1 MRRED
6 RIEGLSRQFHARY
19 EENASRSGWET
30 QAKSQVAW
38 EDVPEAN
45 REATRK
51 TVEQV
56 VGPQLDKIDRLR
68 ARVAELEAAIRLVQD
83 MHVPEISGY
92 EAHCHICSPRDGDW
106 PCLVRMELDAV
117 VLPPEEEQR

>member
-68 ARVAELEAAIRLVQD
+68 ARVAELEAAIRTVQ
-83 MHVPEISGY
+83 
-92 EAHCHICSPRDGDW
+92 R
-106 PCLVRMELDAV
+106 ELGAV
-117 VLPPEEEQR
+117 VLPPEEEQG